1 MYTLHVRLIEANDI
15 PKMDL
20 ITQTDAY
27 CIFRSCSES
36 RRSFTVLNSK
46 HPRWN
51 QEFHFTIPS
60 PTIGSL
66 NITMRDEDVFKDD
79 NISYIDIPYNT
90 MPVGQVIDQW
100 FSMIPFRRVRKGGRL
115 HLMLHM
121 APAGQ
126 PPFIPSNAACPQFA
140 TPMYPTQSVFMIP
153 AISPQPTYVGNI
165 PYQPQ
170 PVYAAPAYP
179 QQPIYVQQVQGY
191 PPPGYIGQ
199 PPLYY
204 QGY

>member
-1 MYTLHVRLIEANDI
+1 MYVLHVRLIEANDI

-27 CIFRSCSES
+27 CIFRSGSET

-46 HPRWN
+46 YPRWN
-51 QEFHFTIPS
+51 QEFHFTVSS
-60 PTIGSL
+60 PITGSL
-66 NITMRDEDVFKDD
+66 NITMRDKDVFIDD

-90 MPVGQVIDQW
+90 IPVGQVIDQW
-100 FSMIPFRRVRKGGRL
+100 FNMIPFRRARKGGRL

-126 PPFIPSNAACPQFA
+126 PPFVPSNAVYPTYPAPV
-140 TPMYPTQSVFMIP
+140 YPTQPVYMVP
-153 AISPQPTYVGNI
+153 VI

-170 PVYAAPAYP
+170 PVYATPVYP
-179 QQPIYVQQVQGY
+179 QQPVYIQQVY